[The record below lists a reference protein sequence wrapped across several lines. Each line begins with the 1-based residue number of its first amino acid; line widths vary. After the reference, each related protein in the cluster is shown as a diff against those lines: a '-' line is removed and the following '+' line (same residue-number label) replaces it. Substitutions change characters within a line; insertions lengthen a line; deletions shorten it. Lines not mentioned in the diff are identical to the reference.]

1 MIPNSLLR
9 QLQILDRS
17 PDNFNPHTFSMPL
30 TYLGGG
36 FYRRVYH
43 IEDTNY
49 VLKVAKGEP
58 TIFQYSRRTRNKWQE
73 CRHSGGFISNIRE
86 FWLYKFKR
94 RMFEKA
100 GITLA
105 EAHWLSKRGKFLIAE
120 YVDGDHPSNDE
131 LDAYLGINND
141 CDEEDEFYDEREAL
155 LEDAHYNNWVVN
167 ENGDFI
173 FVDYAGCTTVNMLAY
188 AKHPFKE
195 LKNV

>member
-17 PDNFNPHTFSMPL
+17 PDDFNPNKFSVPL

-36 FYRRVYH
+36 FYRKVYH

-58 TIFQYSRRTRNKWQE
+58 TIFQYSRRTRKKWQD
-73 CRHSGGFISNIRE
+73 CWHSGGFVSNIRE
-86 FWLYKFKR
+86 FWLYKFKHR
-94 RMFEKA
+94 IFENV

-105 EAHWLSKRGKFLIAE
+105 EAHWLSKRGRFLIAE
-120 YVDGDHPSNDE
+120 YVDGDHPKEEE
-131 LDAYLGINND
+131 LDNYLAKL
-141 CDEEDEFYDEREAL
+141 EDEDTYDI
-155 LEDAHYNNWVVN
+155 LEDGHYNNWIVN